1 MVMKQQQQ
9 QQRRLYS
16 VHNSFVIY
24 MSLWISSI
32 RAFRSRVVRSTIP
45 FKIMSLTTTTSI
57 ISNNEQQQQ
66 QRPQILIIAG
76 PTGVGKSDVAA
87 ILCQEKHGMIV
98 SADRSEAHV

>member
-1 MVMKQQQQ
+1 
-9 QQRRLYS
+9 
-16 VHNSFVIY
+16 
-24 MSLWISSI
+24 
-32 RAFRSRVVRSTIP
+32 
-45 FKIMSLTTTTSI
+45 MSLTTTTSI

-98 SADRSEAHV
+98 SADSVQTYRGVQIGANKPSLEERQETPHFLIDVVNANETYNAAEWRTDALYTM